1 MILAVAARSPVQRM
15 TRRTDPPFSFSSP
28 VASRRRRS
36 GWIWKLLALVVVL
49 GGAGAWLY
57 HDPSLVE
64 PYLRGTPLEL
74 PPRVTRVYRW
84 KDADGTWVHSNSP
97 PPDGV
102 TFEVQELRSDTNVIS
117 LPSPDRK

>member
-1 MILAVAARSPVQRM
+1 MIPAVPAPSPVQRM

-28 VASRRRRS
+28 ATRRRGLPR
-36 GWIWKLLALVVVL
+36 WIWKLLILMLLL

-57 HDPSLVE
+57 HAPTLIE
-64 PYLRGTPLEL
+64 PYLRATPLEL
-74 PPRVTRVYRW
+74 PARVTRVYRW

-97 PPDGV
+97 PPAGV
-102 TFEVQELRSDTNVIS
+102 EYEVQELRSDTNVIS